1 MNANDNTAITCVDDE
16 SNFVAG
22 FFLNSFGIFV
32 PMPLIW
38 DLTENIIIN
47 PHNNKNARRASQ
59 ALYTPYSDGFST
71 NGMVLGLKK
80 ALDGNMWY
88 FGYVNIFSGNTRIND
103 NAVIWKLIKSNNPI
117 TGFDRIKFLI
127 PNSMNNNTTPT
138 ISVGMSSNEQ
148 FVICG
153 AIELSPFYQRQIM
166 YPSIYDRI
174 NNRYVPT
181 NLPQNFILKYS
192 IESSYQLTGD
202 PIYNIVSTSAMT
214 KNAKF
219 IGMSLYLTSD
229 ITFTTDRF
237 EYNPNTINFEIVQ
250 DNQPSPVTNFT
261 LLDHS
266 INISENALSLFGIEN
281 KAKTLLDTMSVANQ
295 LEIYTNLQPQRPEI
309 ASNVYILESAYPL
322 PTAETKLIQFNTSI
336 QVANNISTINFSSNL
351 LPISK
356 SSVATPLIFNEQI
369 QGNRFVESSPQSGE
383 NNAISNIVTDFT
395 QFLQDGSENRDML
408 LYNPTG
414 EYRLINLI
422 NNQPVRDIDLS
433 VTYTDNYGITFPLML
448 RPQCSATIKLLFR
461 KKNFYA
467 RN

>member
-1 MNANDNTAITCVDDE
+1 
-16 SNFVAG
+16 
-22 FFLNSFGIFV
+22 
-32 PMPLIW
+32 
-38 DLTENIIIN
+38 
-47 PHNNKNARRASQ
+47 
-59 ALYTPYSDGFST
+59 
-71 NGMVLGLKK
+71 
-80 ALDGNMWY
+80 
-88 FGYVNIFSGNTRIND
+88 
-103 NAVIWKLIKSNNPI
+103 
-117 TGFDRIKFLI
+117 
-127 PNSMNNNTTPT
+127 
-138 ISVGMSSNEQ
+138 
-148 FVICG
+148 
-153 AIELSPFYQRQIM
+153 
-166 YPSIYDRI
+166 
-174 NNRYVPT
+174 
-181 NLPQNFILKYS
+181 
-192 IESSYQLTGD
+192 
-202 PIYNIVSTSAMT
+202 MT

-237 EYNPNTINFEIVQ
+237 EYNPNTVKFEIVQ

-261 LLDHS
+261 LLDQS

-281 KAKTLLDTMSVANQ
+281 KAKTPLDTMSVANQ
-295 LEIYTNLQPQRPEI
+295 LEIYTNFQQQRPDI
-309 ASNVYILESAYPL
+309 ASNVYVLESAYPL
-322 PTAETKLIQFNTSI
+322 PTTETKLIQFNTSI

-369 QGNRFVESSPQSGE
+369 SGNRFIEASPQSGE
-383 NNAISNIVTDFT
+383 NNAVSNIVTDFT
-395 QFLQDGSENRDML
+395 QFLKDGSENRDML

>member
-1 MNANDNTAITCVDDE
+1 
-16 SNFVAG
+16 
-22 FFLNSFGIFV
+22 
-32 PMPLIW
+32 
-38 DLTENIIIN
+38 
-47 PHNNKNARRASQ
+47 
-59 ALYTPYSDGFST
+59 
-71 NGMVLGLKK
+71 
-80 ALDGNMWY
+80 
-88 FGYVNIFSGNTRIND
+88 
-103 NAVIWKLIKSNNPI
+103 
-117 TGFDRIKFLI
+117 
-127 PNSMNNNTTPT
+127 
-138 ISVGMSSNEQ
+138 MSSNEQ

-153 AIELSPFYQRQIM
+153 MLEQSTFYQRQIM